1 MFGRKGSAEMLR
13 EKWNKD
19 WKFWKDG
26 DQDHA
31 VVLQL
36 PHDAMIHEKRDPA
49 VDNGGA
55 TGFLPGGKYFYEKI
69 LDWKDEYKGK
79 SLILEFEG
87 IYMNSS
93 VLLNGRTVG
102 GRLYGYSGFF
112 IEITGKLNK
121 GKNVLTVIAD
131 NSDTP
136 NSRWY
141 SGSGI
146 YRDVNFWIGG
156 KNCIHPEG
164 IKVKTVS
171 TDPAVIQ
178 VRVDAPDVVPED
190 IRLTIIKDGEI
201 VACGDGADTLIT
213 IPDASLW
220 SAESPALYTVR
231 AELVENGTVV
241 DTAEDCFGIRSL
253 SWSAKTG
260 FCVNGKTV
268 KLKGGC
274 VHHDHGI
281 LGACAY
287 EKAEY
292 RRVKKLREMGFNAIR
307 YAHNP
312 AQKSFLRACDEL
324 GMYVVDESFDQWK
337 VPQTAHDYAL
347 HFDSEWQKDVASLV
361 SKDYNHP
368 SVVMYCVGNEITD
381 TGLPFGGAICKGINA
396 AFKALDDSRPT
407 LIAINSM
414 LSTLANMKAKQAA
427 GGKSEDVGSK
437 EVNDIV
443 ALLPKI
449 MASITPESLE
459 EIIHDCVEAVDI
471 VGYNYGG
478 NLYAGTHLLAP
489 DRVILSSETFPRRM
503 ADNWALVNANEYVI
517 GDFHWTAWDYLGE
530 AGVGLPAYGTTK
542 ASFSKPYPCLTAA
555 CGSFDL
561 TGFPESAAFYAAIL
575 WGAYHKPYIGVR
587 PLTHSG
593 EEYTLGNWRFSD
605 SIPCWTWNGYVGK
618 IAQVEVFSEGAEVE
632 LFVNGVSVGKKTLE
646 KARADFE
653 LSYTPGVLT
662 AVSYNSDGAEFA
674 RTELASA
681 DRVTKL
687 CVEPEDSIIKADG
700 KDLAFIAVGLRDS
713 RGVLKMTSTA
723 DITVSLEGPA
733 KLLAFGSAD
742 PCAEPEY
749 YSGHFGTYNGRAL
762 AVIQSTGESGIIR
775 ITASAD
781 GMDSADAEI
790 ESK

>member
-1 MFGRKGSAEMLR
+1 MF
-13 EKWNKD
+13 
-19 WKFWKDG
+19 
-26 DQDHA
+26 
-31 VVLQL
+31 
-36 PHDAMIHEKRDPA
+36 P
-49 VDNGGA
+49 
-55 TGFLPGGKYFYEKI
+55 
-69 LDWKDEYKGK
+69 
-79 SLILEFEG
+79 
-87 IYMNSS
+87 
-93 VLLNGRTVG
+93 
-102 GRLYGYSGFF
+102 
-112 IEITGKLNK
+112 
-121 GKNVLTVIAD
+121 
-131 NSDTP
+131 TP
-136 NSRWY
+136 
-141 SGSGI
+141 
-146 YRDVNFWIGG
+146 F
-156 KNCIHPEG
+156 
-164 IKVKTVS
+164 
-171 TDPAVIQ
+171 
-178 VRVDAPDVVPED
+178 
-190 IRLTIIKDGEI
+190 
-201 VACGDGADTLIT
+201 
-213 IPDASLW
+213 
-220 SAESPALYTVR
+220 
-231 AELVENGTVV
+231 
-241 DTAEDCFGIRSL
+241 
-253 SWSAKTG
+253 
-260 FCVNGKTV
+260 
-268 KLKGGC
+268 
-274 VHHDHGI
+274 
-281 LGACAY
+281 
-287 EKAEY
+287 
-292 RRVKKLREMGFNAIR
+292 
-307 YAHNP
+307 
-312 AQKSFLRACDEL
+312 
-324 GMYVVDESFDQWK
+324 
-337 VPQTAHDYAL
+337 L

-381 TGLPFGGAICKGINA
+381 TGLPFGGAICKGICA

-427 GGKSEDVGSK
+427 
-437 EVNDIV
+437 
-443 ALLPKI
+443 
-449 MASITPESLE
+449 
-459 EIIHDCVEAVDI
+459 
-471 VGYNYGG
+471 
-478 NLYAGTHLLAP
+478 
-489 DRVILSSETFPRRM
+489 
-503 ADNWALVNANEYVI
+503 
-517 GDFHWTAWDYLGE
+517 
-530 AGVGLPAYGTTK
+530 
-542 ASFSKPYPCLTAA
+542 

-561 TGFPESAAFYAAIL
+561 TGFPESAAYYAAIL

-749 YSGHFGTYNGRAL
+749 YSGHFGTYNGRIL